1 MSGEA
6 PSFKTKT
13 DSEDMVVVVT
23 PEKAEIVGADPKYLV
38 GDTVNATCIS
48 TGSKPAASL
57 TWKVNGVEVRLVWL
71 DNIWDFIYLFCL
83 YLCATGKSVVRVHG
97 ERVQGLRRRRR
108 RRRHDWLRARQRRQ
122 RPRPRGGRLRDAGWP
137 QHKCKFNDMRR
148 SKKTPWVDNFPLQ
161 LQAELHQYPPM
172 VEGNL
177 ETSQLGLT
185 FRVTKQGREIDAL
198 ARETK

>member
-1 MSGEA
+1 
-6 PSFKTKT
+6 
-13 DSEDMVVVVT
+13 
-23 PEKAEIVGADPKYLV
+23 
-38 GDTVNATCIS
+38 
-48 TGSKPAASL
+48 
-57 TWKVNGVEVRLVWL
+57 
-71 DNIWDFIYLFCL
+71 
-83 YLCATGKSVVRVHG
+83 
-97 ERVQGLRRRRR
+97 
-108 RRRHDWLRARQRRQ
+108 
-122 RPRPRGGRLRDAGWP
+122 
-137 QHKCKFNDMRR
+137 MRR